1 MREAIANVGVFN
13 IMIIFIIV
21 LLALFTGSLSYSKAF
36 KVKDMI
42 ISEIQR
48 DQDYNEDTQT
58 RIENSLKDIGYR
70 VSGFNS
76 HECKYSDNES
86 AEALKPSNETKYEY
100 CVYKINE
107 CGENNDNGRCGRY
120 YRVTAYMYFDV
131 PIVGDMIRIPV
142 NGETITFYDLRS

>member
-70 VSGFNS
+70 VSDSNS

-86 AEALKPSNETKYEY
+86 AEVLKPSNETKYDY

-107 CGENNDNGRCGRY
+107 CGDGSARCGTY

-142 NGETITFYDLRS
+142 NGETTTFDNLYS

>member
-48 DQDYNEDTQT
+48 DQDYNEGTQT

-70 VSGFNS
+70 VSDRNS

-86 AEALKPSNETKYEY
+86 AEALNPLNINNYDY

-107 CGENNDNGRCGRY
+107 CGDGNARCGSY

-142 NGETITFYDLRS
+142 NGETTTFYDLRS